1 MNEWDKFWIWAFRN
15 TKHDPLVSRSGN
27 RDQTVQLCPKI
38 NLPLTS
44 NIPAIC
50 HEGTCLWLPCR
61 GNRTTVD
68 VIQFYSFT
76 LIQKYA
82 SLFVQHNE
90 PRLIVEVACSRETE
104 LAKSPKKSLACGPH
118 HPIWPTWASTKM
130 PQWWLPASQHG
141 QGLFPSPHRSATVL
155 LKRFPLQDSEK
166 NDEYLL
172 SHHIWVKMRY
182 SIRYPPVC
190 MCVHV
195 CIYIYIL
202 MG

>member
-1 MNEWDKFWIWAFRN
+1 MSGEPNNGRCYTVLQFYP
-15 TKHDPLVSRSGN
+15 DPKVCIP
-27 RDQTVQLCPKI
+27 LCPTQWAKI
-38 NLPLTS
+38 DCWS
-44 NIPAIC
+44 CMFSWDRI
-50 HEGTCLWLPCR
+50 G
-61 GNRTTVD
+61 
-68 VIQFYSFT
+68 
-76 LIQKYA
+76 K
-82 SLFVQHNE
+82 
-90 PRLIVEVACSRETE
+90 
-104 LAKSPKKSLACGPH
+104 KSKKSLACGPH

-195 CIYIYIL
+195 CVYIYTNGIMMIL
-202 MG
+202 HWNWGYPIFRQTHILSISSESKYDAREAEPRSRSPCRFSHSEREPLA